1 MNIAVVLCAILI
13 FLVPLAAAGLS
24 LINTGL
30 GRSRNAAHSMM
41 TAICVM
47 GIAAVVYCAC
57 GFAWQG
63 FAGGATHSFS
73 IHGKSWSWLAAER
86 FFLRGV
92 DFNGSPASLAVWLQM
107 FSVGLAALIPL
118 GAGADRWR
126 MNAICLSTAVFAGWI
141 YPLFAHWV
149 WGGGWLAQ
157 LGANYGLGRGF
168 LDAGG
173 TSTIHVVGGL
183 TALSVAWLMGQ
194 RKGKYSADGMPA
206 AIPGHN
212 AVFVLFGSMLAL
224 IGWTSL
230 NSAGALLFAGASLTR
245 LPLIG
250 TNTLLAASAAAL
262 MAAVVTRV
270 RFSKPDASLTANGWV
285 AGLVASSAACA
296 FVQPAAAMAIGA
308 VAGALTP
315 FSVEW
320 FEFGL
325 KVDDPAGSISVHAV
339 SGLWGIL
346 ALAVF
351 GDKDAIAPGQG
362 LAQII
367 GLATL
372 VGFVLPCTYGL
383 NWVLNRIYPYRISAD
398 GERQGLDLHELGAD
412 AYPDFVTHTE
422 EYFPH

>member
-1 MNIAVVLCAILI
+1 MNIAVVLCALLV

-30 GRSRNAAHSMM
+30 GRSRNAAHSIM

-47 GIAAVVYCAC
+47 GVAAVVYCAC

-63 FAGGATHSFS
+63 FAGGAAHTFS
-73 IHGKSWSWLAAER
+73 IHGKSWSWLAGER

-92 DFNGSPASLAVWLQM
+92 DFNGSPVSLAVWLQM

-126 MNAICLSTAVFAGWI
+126 LSAICLSTTIFAGWI

-157 LGANYGLGRGF
+157 LGVNYGLGRGF

-183 TALSVAWLMGQ
+183 TALSIAWLVGP
-194 RKGKYSADGMPA
+194 RRGKYSADGMPA

-212 AVFVLFGSMLAL
+212 AVYVLFGCILAL
-224 IGWTSL
+224 VGWTSL

-245 LPLIG
+245 IPLIG

-285 AGLVASSAACA
+285 SGLVAISAACA
-296 FVQPAAAMAIGA
+296 FVQPAAAIAIGA
-308 VAGALTP
+308 VAGVLTP

-367 GLATL
+367 GVATL
-372 VGFVLPCTYGL
+372 IGFVLPCTYAL
-383 NWVLNRIYPYRISAD
+383 NWALNRIYPYRVSTN

-422 EYFPH
+422 EFFPH